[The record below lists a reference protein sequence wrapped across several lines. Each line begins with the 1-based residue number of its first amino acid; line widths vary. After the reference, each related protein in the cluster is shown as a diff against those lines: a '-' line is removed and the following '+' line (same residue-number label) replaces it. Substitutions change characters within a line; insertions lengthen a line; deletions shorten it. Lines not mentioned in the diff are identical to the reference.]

1 MQKVCHSS
9 RYISEVENSST
20 GKVVLQ
26 FNMKSELCVQHYQ
39 VLLVVVLVLGG
50 GMFCCKNDDHKV
62 FISHGPLIGAVSIKP
77 RLSIGLSSWAH
88 NSKGY
93 KYFSDDERLSVRQ
106 RESENKNTLK

>member
-9 RYISEVENSST
+9 RYISEVENSSI

-77 RLSIGLSSWAH
+77 RLSIGLSSDI
-88 NSKGY
+88 G
-93 KYFSDDERLSVRQ
+93 LIIVRVT
-106 RESENKNTLK
+106 NIFLMMKD